1 MSKYILLTVHTKKQ
15 TYLPSQYHKSCIT
28 HTQLH
33 DRSKVWV
40 GLSDFLWGLPDCKV
54 EVLSASRLDKGNE
67 TSIGLCSVYSVP
79 MIHLQHSGGIR
90 STHFLAQLP
99 PVHHS
104 PTAHAALLWL
114 GNAARYECD
123 APFPLANQ
131 TALDQRALTFGFIR
145 HLREVLKRN
154 ICFRFHPKYL
164 FQAISSAHD
173 RLPGRARWT
182 RVWWHRL
189 RSLLRGSNEGL
200 NELLHW
206 WVRNEGWTRRMQSS
220 YRLTLAS
227 AMLTSVLT

>member
-1 MSKYILLTVHTKKQ
+1 MY
-15 TYLPSQYHKSCIT
+15 
-28 HTQLH
+28 
-33 DRSKVWV
+33 
-40 GLSDFLWGLPDCKV
+40 
-54 EVLSASRLDKGNE
+54 SA
-67 TSIGLCSVYSVP
+67 P

-90 STHFLAQLP
+90 GIHFLPQLP

-154 ICFRFHPKYL
+154 ICFRFRPKYL

-173 RLPGRARWT
+173 RLPGHARWT
-182 RVWWHRL
+182 WVWWHRL
-189 RSLLRGSNEGL
+189 RLLRRGSNEGL
-200 NELLHW
+200 NELLILMGKERGMNSTHAKFISTGFGKRNADLRINLTRARF
-206 WVRNEGWTRRMQSS
+206 VRGFFSLYHTAPFLLLLCSFDFIPASIFAMCRRDSLIM
-220 YRLTLAS
+220 
-227 AMLTSVLT
+227 